1 MDGNTLVA
9 QDDCPSADAA
19 RLPWKI
25 LLTDP
30 ASHLTLPSGGPTRY
44 AYLTNYDYLATFAT
58 EPPKGRI
65 SITLS
70 LEKNYWKTIM
80 RNFNKL
86 SGLLILSSVVA
97 ISAPVLTQAADVN
110 VTFGAPGYYQPTYEQ
125 RGYRTQPDWE
135 QESEARRQRAMDWRD
150 HHGNDQYS
158 NRGQDRRDARRA
170 QMNRDHQDNSEHR
183 GHDDNQR

>member
-1 MDGNTLVA
+1 M
-9 QDDCPSADAA
+9 
-19 RLPWKI
+19 
-25 LLTDP
+25 TDP
-30 ASHLTLPSGGPTRY
+30 ASHLTAPSGGPTRY
-44 AYLTNYDYLATFAT
+44 AYLANYDYLATFAT
-58 EPPKGRI
+58 EPPKGQI
-65 SITLS
+65 STTLS

-86 SGLLILSSVVA
+86 SGLLILSAVVA
-97 ISAPVLTQAADVN
+97 ILAPVLTQAADVN
-110 VTFGAPGYYQPTYEQ
+110 VTFGGPGYYQPTYEQ

-158 NRGQDRRDARRA
+158 NRGQDRRDARRP
-170 QMNRDHQDNSEHR
+170 QMNRDHRDHHDNGEHR